1 MQFAIESWNGRAI
14 VFFRAV
20 ASVGVIG
27 ICFGGDTGRQP
38 PWFNFLVLEGFTG
51 GGRLRLGVYDCWV
64 STRRPSARLL
74 SSLICSSE
82 DSK

>member
-14 VFFRAV
+14 VFSERLHQLESSGY
-20 ASVGVIG
+20 ASVAIQDVTHLGLISL
-27 ICFGGDTGRQP
+27 FWRDSPGG
-38 PWFNFLVLEGFTG
+38 
-51 GGRLRLGVYDCWV
+51 GVYDCWV
-64 STRRPSARLL
+64 STRRPSAQLL